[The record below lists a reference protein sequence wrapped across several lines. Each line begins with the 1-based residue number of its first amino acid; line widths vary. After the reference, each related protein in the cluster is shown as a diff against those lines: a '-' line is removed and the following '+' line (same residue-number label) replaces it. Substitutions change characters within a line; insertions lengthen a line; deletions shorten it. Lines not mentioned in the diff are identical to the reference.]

1 MMTRTELSRTW
12 EPQELE
18 PLLYRMWEEHGCF
31 HTDPAGGRPAFVIN
45 MPPPNVTGQLHMG
58 HGLQDAVQDAFI
70 RYKRM
75 KGFDALWQP
84 GKDHAGIATQNVV
97 EKLLAQEGSSRHA
110 LGREAFLERAWAW
123 RRTYGD
129 IIMEQK
135 RKLGDSADWRHEVFT
150 MDPGP
155 SRAVREVF
163 VRLHEKDLIYQGDY
177 IVNWCPRCH
186 TAISDEEVDH
196 EEKASHLWHMAYPV
210 LDDQGRPT
218 GEELVVATT
227 RPETMLG
234 DVAVAVH
241 PEDARYRHLPG
252 RRLRLPLLGRELV
265 VIADDFVDPAFG
277 TGCVKVTPAHDP
289 NDFEMGRRHG
299 LTPVKVLD
307 VDGRIN
313 EQGGPYAGLDRY
325 EARQKVLEDL
335 AAQGLLRKTED
346 HSNAVGQCQRCHTV
360 VEPYLSRQWFVRMK
374 PLAEAAMDSVR
385 RGEVQFHPK
394 RWENVFFHWL
404 EGIRDWCISRQLWW
418 GHRIPVFTCGECGHV
433 MVTREDPAACAACG
447 SARLAQDEDVL
458 DTWFSSWLWPF
469 TTLGWPDTDD
479 PRFRKYYPTDLMV
492 TGYDIIFF
500 WVSRMIMAGVE
511 FTARPPFRDVYFTGI
526 VKDAQG
532 RKMSKSLGNGIDPL
546 AMVERY
552 GADAVRYCMIA
563 LNTEGQDIKL
573 SEQKFEMGRN
583 FANKIW
589 QAFRFLHMQDWDLLD
604 AATDLA
610 APCPRE
616 LADEWILS
624 RLHSTIAKVDEGF
637 ARFRPNEAQA
647 ALYDFIWGE
656 FCDWYVELV
665 KPRLY
670 KEGEPAARKAALEH
684 ALHVFLR
691 AMQLLSPFMPFIAEE
706 VWRVTREEL
715 AGRGLPLPWGAHLM
729 CHDFPIVDPGLVLPA
744 VEEEFALVQGVTTAL
759 RNIRAEQ
766 NLKPRQ
772 PISVVLHGDRERL
785 ALLEPA
791 LPYIR
796 DLAQAA
802 EIRLNAERPTPVA
815 ANVVEGIDVWVPLA
829 GLIDLDV
836 ERFRLKKEILRVAGL
851 LKGQDAKLGNQDFL
865 ARAPAEVVEKE
876 QAKRE
881 AVRLDLE
888 KLQHNL
894 AELG

>member
-1 MMTRTELSRTW
+1 MARLELSRTW
-12 EPQELE
+12 EPTEVE
-18 PLLYRMWEEHGCF
+18 ARIYHEWEAAGCF
-31 HTDPAGGRPAFVIN
+31 HTDPTSGKPTFVIN

-58 HGLQDAVQDAFI
+58 HGLQDSVQDAFI

-75 KGFDALWQP
+75 QGFDSLWQP

-97 EKLLAQEGSSRHA
+97 EKLLAQEGSSRHQ
-110 LGREAFLERAWAW
+110 LGREAFLARAWEW
-123 RRTYGD
+123 KEKYGD
-129 IIMEQK
+129 IITEQK

-163 VRLHEKDLIYQGDY
+163 VRLFEKGLVYQGDY

-210 LDDQGRPT
+210 LGGT
-218 GEELVVATT
+218 GAETAERVVVATT

-241 PEDARYRHLPG
+241 PEDDRYRHLVG
-252 RRLRLPLLGRELV
+252 RKLRLPLVGRELV

-299 LTPVKVLD
+299 LAPVKVLD
-307 VDGRIN
+307 INGCIN
-313 EQGGPYAGLDRY
+313 ENGGAYAGLDRY
-325 EARQKVLEDL
+325 EARKRVVADLE
-335 AAQGLLRKTED
+335 AQGLLLKIDE
-346 HSNAVGQCQRCHTV
+346 HANAVGQCQRCSTV

-374 PLAEAAMDSVR
+374 PLADAAMASVR
-385 RGEVQFHPK
+385 AGEITFHPK
-394 RWENVFFHWL
+394 RWENVFFHWM

-418 GHRIPVFTCGECGHV
+418 GHRIPVFTCGACGQV
-433 MVTREDPAACAACG
+433 MVTREDPTACSACG

-458 DTWFSSWLWPF
+458 DTWFSSCLWPF
-469 TTLGWPDTDD
+469 TTLGWPNEDD
-479 PRFRKYYPTDLMV
+479 PRFRAYYPTDLMV

-500 WVSRMIMAGVE
+500 WVSRMIMAGIE
-511 FTARPPFRDVYFTGI
+511 FTGKPPFRDIYFTGI

-546 AMVERY
+546 EMVKTF
-552 GADAVRYCMIA
+552 GADAVRYSMIA

-573 SEQKFEMGRN
+573 SVQKFEMGRN

-589 QAFRFLHMQDWDLLD
+589 QAFRFLHMQDWSVLD
-604 AATDLA
+604 GETDLA
-610 APCPRE
+610 APRCRE

-624 RLHSTIAKVDEGF
+624 RLHSTIRRVEEGF
-637 ARFRPNEAQA
+637 DRYKPNEAQA
-647 ALYDFIWGE
+647 ALYEFVWGD
-656 FCDWYVELV
+656 FCDWYVELA

-670 KEGEPAARKAALEH
+670 NEEDKAGRKAALEH
-684 ALHVFLR
+684 GLHVFLS

-706 VWRVTREEL
+706 IWQVTRREL
-715 AGRGLPLPWGAHLM
+715 EALGLAAPWGPQLM
-729 CHDFPIVDPGLVLPA
+729 SHRMPPVNEGWIQPETEA
-744 VEEEFALVQGVTTAL
+744 EFALVQGLTTAL

-766 NLKPRQ
+766 NLKPRTTLDAVLNGEARQ
-772 PISVVLHGDRERL
+772 LESLRPVLH
-785 ALLEPA
+785 
-791 LPYIR
+791 YIR
-796 DLAQAA
+796 ELAQAG
-802 EIRLNAERPTPVA
+802 EIVLGGERPRPAA

-836 ERFRLKKEILRVAGL
+836 ERARLQKEIQKLEGL
-851 LKGQDAKLGNQDFL
+851 LKGLDGKLGNADFI

-876 QAKRE
+876 KAKQE
-881 AVRLDLE
+881 AARADLD
-888 KLQHNL
+888 KLRGNL